1 MNRNLKNTTRTF
13 GNELQNMF
21 SFVDKQNN
29 MKKAQNKKEL
39 DNSSKLVKKANTSQ
53 NNVDKR
59 NTMFMKVSHNPLQQ
73 IQNKLKKKDT
83 FLFEI
88 QEENTMSSS
97 RLSFLAY
104 EQNALTKGAISQNKK
119 SPEKIEIKDY
129 FHSLLDDYGEDIFK
143 HIKKEE
149 KINICDYSKDIFNLQ
164 DKKFFNEKNRS
175 IIFQWLVKNNHK
187 WKLNDD
193 TIFLAMNIMD
203 RYISKY
209 KVENSQFQLV
219 GISSYLIASKYEDIY
234 PPYIDELSQICNF
247 IYTSDDIIQK
257 EYEILAGLKFE
268 ILYNSSYKFLTF
280 LHSIVDKENVK
291 LLYLAQFILELSI
304 ENLDILKFSQTKR
317 ALAALLLAK
326 KIMQI
331 KSSWN
336 DLRLYYDYKE
346 SEIINIQKK
355 MIILLNN
362 AMKNKGKNSLF
373 EKFESSR
380 YKNVSSLLE
389 NLYHTP
395 SNKKKKNNVKGKKG
409 CYNDENR
416 PDNY

>member
-1 MNRNLKNTTRTF
+1 MNRNLKNTTRAF

-39 DNSSKLVKKANTSQ
+39 DNSSKLVEKANTSQ

-59 NTMFMKVSHNPLQQ
+59 NTMLMKVSHNPLQQ

-83 FLFEI
+83 LLFEI
-88 QEENTMSSS
+88 QEEYTMSSS

-129 FHSLLDDYGEDIFK
+129 FHSLLDDYGEDFFK
-143 HIKKEE
+143 HIKREE
-149 KINICDYSKDIFNLQ
+149 KINICDYSNDIFNLQ

-234 PPYIDELSQICNF
+234 HPYIEELSQICNF
-247 IYTSDDIIQK
+247 IYTSNDIIQK

-280 LHSIVDKENVK
+280 FHSIVDKENVK

-326 KIMQI
+326 KFMQI
-331 KSSWN
+331 KRSWN

-346 SEIINIQKK
+346 NEIINIQKK

-389 NLYHTP
+389 NFYHIL
-395 SNKKKKNNVKGKKG
+395 SNKKKKNNAKGKKG

-416 PDNY
+416 LDNY

>member
-1 MNRNLKNTTRTF
+1 MNRNLKNTTRAF

-21 SFVDKQNN
+21 SFFDKKNN
-29 MKKAQNKKEL
+29 MKKGQNKKEL

-53 NNVDKR
+53 NNMEKR

-83 FLFEI
+83 ILFEI

-97 RLSFLAY
+97 RLSFLAN
-104 EQNALTKGAISQNKK
+104 EQNALTKGAYSQNKK

-129 FHSLLDDYGEDIFK
+129 FHSLLDDYGEDFFK
-143 HIKKEE
+143 HIKREE
-149 KINICDYSKDIFNLQ
+149 KINICDYSNDIFNLQ

-234 PPYIDELSQICNF
+234 HPYIEELSQICNF
-247 IYTSDDIIQK
+247 IYTSNDIIQK

-268 ILYNSSYKFLTF
+268 ILYNSSYKFLTL
-280 LHSIVDKENVK
+280 LHSIIDKENVK

-317 ALAALLLAK
+317 AFAALLLAK

-331 KSSWN
+331 KRSWS
-336 DLRLYYDYKE
+336 DLRLYYDYKK

-395 SNKKKKNNVKGKKG
+395 NNKKKKNNTKRKKG